1 MQNMIQVV
9 DNIGTLNVFFDINRE
24 TREIENVSIRDCGN
38 VVHIP
43 ENNLEEV
50 KSFIAQEY
58 AMSTIDL
65 ALMAKDGS
73 IGMLC

>member
-38 VVHIP
+38 VVPIP
-43 ENNLEEV
+43 EKNMEAV
-50 KSFIAQEY
+50 KGFIAQEY
-58 AMSTIDL
+58 AMSTIEL